1 MAVVIS
7 NWLNAVC
14 IYMILFHMIGEV
26 HSKEAKFKVIVG
38 NDVESNAADGAPHI
52 SKEFFECGR
61 DQSCTHV
68 VELFEGFVLAHGN
81 IELEK
86 KRYGA
91 VRIYEK
97 VESQGAHIYFVFN

>member
-1 MAVVIS
+1 
-7 NWLNAVC
+7 
-14 IYMILFHMIGEV
+14 MIGEV
-26 HSKEAKFKVIVG
+26 YSKKAKFNIIVG
-38 NDVESNAADGAPHI
+38 NDMESNAADGAPHI
-52 SKEFFECGR
+52 SQEFFECGR

-68 VELFEGFVLAHGN
+68 VELFEGFVLAHGS

-97 VESQGAHIYFVFN
+97 VASQGAHIYSVCN